1 MSAALRA
8 LLCSRESARKLLW
21 RPQALGSANHVS
33 LGLVCCLVVSWEIP
47 WTVSKKLRILFL
59 GLEIISWCD
68 VGFTSLD
75 LEFSILRTV
84 LFFFKLS

>member
-33 LGLVCCLVVSWEIP
+33 LGLVVSWEIP